1 LLWLCVIAAMAAGWL
16 LHALD
21 AAVRGGVWVLAGAQW
36 SGLVLGPYYTAELA
50 GTGPTSGAGWDLV
63 GSLGGPVALLC
74 LPLGAHVV
82 IEKLRVSGWLR
93 VLMLELAVIGLLWLP
108 TTLAFAVVPGGGGPM
123 AQLYQ
128 QLGEPQAGR
137 WAAGGLALLLL
148 WLLAGVA
155 SRRALATGG
164 RWMRTDAPQFRRRLV
179 RVVAAYP
186 AALALAAQALVAGW
200 AAEVWAAA
208 WAVVT
213 VTVLTARTT

>member
-1 LLWLCVIAAMAAGWL
+1 V
-16 LHALD
+16 
-21 AAVRGGVWVLAGAQW
+21 V
-36 SGLVLGPYYTAELA
+36 
-50 GTGPTSGAGWDLV
+50 
-63 GSLGGPVALLC
+63 LLC
-74 LPLGAHVV
+74 LPLGAQVV
-82 IEKLRVSGWLR
+82 IERLRVSGWLR
-93 VLMLELAVIGLLWLP
+93 VLVLELAVIGLLWLP
-108 TTLAFAVVPGGGGPM
+108 TALAFALVPNGGGPM
-123 AQLYQ
+123 AQLYR

-186 AALALAAQALVAGW
+186 AALALAAHALVAGW
-200 AAEVWAAA
+200 AAGAWAAA
-208 WAVVT
+208 WSAVI